1 MKILF
6 FIFTLL
12 FINQSMAIDTTGIK
26 DNVEKTVSKE
36 VEKYIIDKIEEK
48 KRESKLYQIIVKVF
62 NIIKSILVGI
72 KNFVIK
78 VLRLIFGPFVNG
90 RKSAIFLYR

>member
-48 KRESKLYQIIVKVF
+48 KKESKLYQIIVKVF

-72 KNFVIK
+72 KNFIIK

>member
-1 MKILF
+1 
-6 FIFTLL
+6 
-12 FINQSMAIDTTGIK
+12 MAIDTTGIK

-36 VEKYIIDKIEEK
+36 VENYIKDKIEEK
-48 KRESKLYQIIVKVF
+48 KKESKLYQIIVKVF
-62 NIIKSILVGI
+62 NIIKSILIGI

>member
-1 MKILF
+1 
-6 FIFTLL
+6 
-12 FINQSMAIDTTGIK
+12 MAIDTTGIK

>member
-12 FINQSMAIDTTGIK
+12 FINQSMAIDTTSIK

>member
-62 NIIKSILVGI
+62 NIIKSILIGI

>member
-72 KNFVIK
+72 KNFIIK

>member
-1 MKILF
+1 
-6 FIFTLL
+6 
-12 FINQSMAIDTTGIK
+12 MAIDTTGIK

-72 KNFVIK
+72 KNFIIK

>member
-12 FINQSMAIDTTGIK
+12 FINQSMAIDTTSIK

-62 NIIKSILVGI
+62 NIIKSILIGI

>member
-48 KRESKLYQIIVKVF
+48 KKESKLYQIIVKVF

-72 KNFVIK
+72 KNFIIK
-78 VLRLIFGPFVNG
+78 VLRLILGPFVNG
-90 RKSAIFLYR
+90 GKSAIFLYR